1 MTVSQRFAHPE
12 LGITETRKP
21 EVSHSM
27 TGALGRG
34 PAGGARRH
42 LGAVQAGRRFCGLL
56 SGSRRYRIHSVF
68 ARALNLWD
76 EDGREFLTL
85 LPLSRGCGA
94 TYATLALAP
103 EESFLDFELVPGLE
117 AEARDGTRVQ
127 LGLEVVVDFSSA
139 LTWESR
145 LSTMAPGQL
154 SEANLLVLRRALL
167 ETSTASPFRGAV
179 DGSDSGLAA
188 LLDALRA
195 AVLAAD
201 GTRLGAALASLVGFG
216 PGLTPSGDDVVVGM
230 SLARAVFRRARRAG
244 GRRDGG
250 GLWEAGVRGALA
262 RTHALS
268 AFLIEEALAGRSHEF
283 VEDALGCLLAG
294 GPQETGLAAGRL
306 IGVGAT
312 SGFDIGVGL
321 YLAAEWERRYAWCSS
336 G

>member
-1 MTVSQRFAHPE
+1 
-12 LGITETRKP
+12 
-21 EVSHSM
+21 M
-27 TGALGRG
+27 TGALGWG
-34 PAGGARRH
+34 QAGGARRH

-56 SGSRRYRIHSVF
+56 SGSRRYRVHSVF

-76 EDGREFLTL
+76 GREFLTL
-85 LPLSRGCGA
+85 LPVSRGCGE
-94 TYATLALAP
+94 TCATLALAP
-103 EESFLDFELVPGLE
+103 EESFLDFGLVPGLE
-117 AEARDGTRVQ
+117 VEARDGTRVR
-127 LGLEVVVDFSSA
+127 LGPEVVVDFGSA

-154 SEANLLVLRRALL
+154 SDANLLVLRRTLL
-167 ETSTASPFRGAV
+167 DASTASPLRGAV
-179 DGSDSGLAA
+179 DGSNPGLAA
-188 LLDALRA
+188 LLDALRVS
-195 AVLAAD
+195 VLAAD

-230 SLARAVFRRARRAG
+230 SLARAVFRRAG
-244 GRRDGG
+244 GRPDGG

-268 AFLIEEALAGRSHEF
+268 AFFIEEALAGRSHEF

-294 GPQETGLAAGRL
+294 RPQETGLAARRL